1 MKQSQRL
8 VYLDLMRVVAMVMMI
23 MGHSF
28 FDLVRPNLV
37 NTSQFPWSVWEF
49 LRGLTAPM
57 FLFIS
62 GIVQVFANK
71 REQHK
76 LPKETVYRR
85 IRTSLLVIFLAY
97 FLNFPVQKA
106 FHIIF
111 QSKQNLIPFFQVN
124 ILQIIGTTLLWVL
137 FYFLI
142 TKNNRQLGRISL
154 WTGIFIFALTPLVHL
169 IDWYNILPLPIA
181 PYFSLEKGSYFTI
194 FPFSA
199 FTFFGVTFGTY
210 LERFELPQRANVI
223 IKYGFILFNIVLP
236 LGIAVYI
243 FINSFSLPFYDVFK
257 ANSGISIVRLA
268 CVLALLSLLV
278 LLYKKYLYNFDF
290 VQKVSTTLGK
300 NALFVYVVH
309 LIILYGLP
317 WYPGFATIFNRTLD
331 LLPSFAA
338 SLLVVF
344 ISFSLVFI
352 LEDFTSKKRFLKSV
366 FRYGVVSLLILL
378 MLV

>member
-28 FDLVRPNLV
+28 FDLVRPSLV
-37 NTSQFPWSVWEF
+37 NLSEFPWFVWEF
-49 LRGLTAPM
+49 LRGLTAPL

-71 REQHK
+71 RIDHK
-76 LPKETVYRR
+76 LPKETIYKR
-85 IRTSLLVIFLAY
+85 IRIALLLIFLAY

-106 FHIIF
+106 FHLIF

-124 ILQIIGTTLLWVL
+124 ILQIIGLTLLWIL
-137 FYFLI
+137 LYFSF
-142 TKNNRQLGRISL
+142 TKNNQQLGKISL

-194 FPFSA
+194 FPFSG
-199 FTFFGVTFGTY
+199 FTFFGVAFGTY
-210 LERFELPQRANVI
+210 LERFELHQRANVI
-223 IKYGFILFNIVLP
+223 VKLGFKLLMIFLP
-236 LGIAVYI
+236 LGIAVY
-243 FINSFSLPFYDVFK
+243 FLINSFSLPFYDVYK
-257 ANSGISIVRLA
+257 ANSGMSIIRLA
-268 CVLALLSLLV
+268 CVLALLSFFV
-278 LLYKKYLYNFDF
+278 LLYQKYLHNFNSI
-290 VQKVSTTLGK
+290 QKVSTALGK
-300 NALFVYVVH
+300 NALFVYVLH

-317 WYPGFATIFNRTLD
+317 WYPGFATIYNRTLD
-331 LLPSFAA
+331 VIPSFAI
-338 SLLVVF
+338 SLTIVL
-344 ISFSLVFI
+344 ISFSIVFI
-352 LEDFTSKKRFLKSV
+352 FEDSVSKKRFLKPI

>member
-28 FDLVRPNLV
+28 FDLVRPSLV
-37 NTSQFPWSVWEF
+37 NLSEFPWFVWEF
-49 LRGLTAPM
+49 LRGLTAPL

-71 REQHK
+71 RIDHK
-76 LPKETVYRR
+76 LPKETIYKR
-85 IRTSLLVIFLAY
+85 IRIALLLIFLAY

-106 FHIIF
+106 FHLIF

-124 ILQIIGTTLLWVL
+124 ILQIIGLTLLWIL
-137 FYFLI
+137 LYFSF
-142 TKNNRQLGRISL
+142 TKNNQQLGKISL

-194 FPFSA
+194 FPFSG
-199 FTFFGVTFGTY
+199 FTFFGVAFGTY
-210 LERFELPQRANVI
+210 LERFELHQRANVI
-223 IKYGFILFNIVLP
+223 VKLGFKLLMIFLP
-236 LGIAVYI
+236 LGIAVY
-243 FINSFSLPFYDVFK
+243 FLINSFSLPFYDVYK
-257 ANSGISIVRLA
+257 ANSGMSIIRLA
-268 CVLALLSLLV
+268 CVLALLSFFV
-278 LLYKKYLYNFDF
+278 LLYQKYLHNFNSI
-290 VQKVSTTLGK
+290 QKVSTTLGK
-300 NALFVYVVH
+300 NALFVYVLH

-317 WYPGFATIFNRTLD
+317 WYPGFATIYNRTLD
-331 LLPSFAA
+331 VIPSFAI
-338 SLLVVF
+338 SLTIVF
-344 ISFSLVFI
+344 ISFSIVFI
-352 LEDFTSKKRFLKSV
+352 FEDSVSKKRFLKPI